1 VIVAR
6 ALIMKRTIVPLPER
20 ARYVERLQRR
30 KKYYASA
37 GCKFWVFEE
46 AALNGAFIE
55 FTEAGDKD
63 TLRAAVEAA
72 PDLVLDAN
80 RIYQEVLL

>member
-1 VIVAR
+1 MAR

-20 ARYVERLQRR
+20 ARYMERLAKR
-30 KKYYASA
+30 KAYYVGV

-55 FTEAGDKD
+55 FTEAPDRD
-63 TLRAAVEAA
+63 TLQHALAEA
-72 PDLVLDAN
+72 PEQILDAN
-80 RIYQEVLL
+80 RIYHEVALP